1 MDKTKQIWYRW
12 KNDLP
17 KLKEEAVD
25 VLSRTFFEL
34 QQKPSVDDIIA
45 LANILV
51 DDLVNNTKF
60 STLTMEDVQRA
71 FSIGVRSGDS
81 ASVFLNVRTWNIWL
95 RKEKENVSKKV
106 IEAYK
111 QNELEYIE
119 NSKMRFSLF
128 LGKNKLFNKIV
139 SNYADQGLSI

>member
-81 ASVFLNVRTWNIWL
+81 ASVFLNVRTWIIWL
-95 RKEKENVSKKV
+95 RKEKDNVSKKV

-119 NSKMRFSLF
+119 KSKMIS
-128 LGKNKLFNKIV
+128 GTIKKAKLWK
-139 SNYADQGLSI
+139 

>member
-34 QQKPSVDDIIA
+34 QQKPSVEDIIA

-60 STLTMEDVQRA
+60 STLTMKDVQRA

-95 RKEKENVSKKV
+95 RKEKEKVSKKV

-119 NSKMRFSLF
+119 NSKMIS
-128 LGKNKLFNKIV
+128 GTIKKAKLWK
-139 SNYADQGLSI
+139 

>member
-71 FSIGVRSGDS
+71 FSMGVRSGDS

-119 NSKMRFSLF
+119 NSKMISGTL
-128 LGKNKLFNKIV
+128 KKAKLWK
-139 SNYADQGLSI
+139 

>member
-60 STLTMEDVQRA
+60 STLTMKDVQRA

-119 NSKMRFSLF
+119 NSKMIS
-128 LGKNKLFNKIV
+128 GTIKKAKLWK
-139 SNYADQGLSI
+139 

>member
-34 QQKPSVDDIIA
+34 QQKPSVEDIIA
-45 LANILV
+45 LSNILV
-51 DDLVNNTKF
+51 DDLANNTKF

-71 FSIGVRSGDS
+71 FNIGVRSGDS

-119 NSKMRFSLF
+119 NSKMIS
-128 LGKNKLFNKIV
+128 GTIKKAKLWK
-139 SNYADQGLSI
+139 

>member
-34 QQKPSVDDIIA
+34 QQKPSVEDIIA

-81 ASVFLNVRTWNIWL
+81 TSVFLNVRTWNIWL

-119 NSKMRFSLF
+119 NSKMIS
-128 LGKNKLFNKIV
+128 GTIKKAKLWK
-139 SNYADQGLSI
+139 

>member
-34 QQKPSVDDIIA
+34 QQKPSVEDIIA

-95 RKEKENVSKKV
+95 RKEKEKVSKKV
-106 IEAYK
+106 IESYK

-119 NSKMRFSLF
+119 NSKMISSTI
-128 LGKNKLFNKIV
+128 KKAKLWK
-139 SNYADQGLSI
+139 

>member
-34 QQKPSVDDIIA
+34 QQKPSVEDIIA

-95 RKEKENVSKKV
+95 RKEKEKVSKKV
-106 IEAYK
+106 IESYK

-119 NSKMRFSLF
+119 NSKMIS
-128 LGKNKLFNKIV
+128 GTIKKAKLWK
-139 SNYADQGLSI
+139 

>member
-34 QQKPSVDDIIA
+34 QQKPSVEDIIA

-51 DDLVNNTKF
+51 DDLANNTKF

-95 RKEKENVSKKV
+95 RKEKEKVSKKV
-106 IEAYK
+106 IESYK

-119 NSKMRFSLF
+119 NSKMISSTI
-128 LGKNKLFNKIV
+128 KKAKLWK
-139 SNYADQGLSI
+139 

>member
-34 QQKPSVDDIIA
+34 QQKPSVEDIIA

-71 FSIGVRSGDS
+71 FNIGVRSGDS

-119 NSKMRFSLF
+119 NSKMIS
-128 LGKNKLFNKIV
+128 GTIKKAKLWK
-139 SNYADQGLSI
+139 

>member
-12 KNDLP
+12 KNDLK

-34 QQKPSVDDIIA
+34 QQKPSVEDIIA

-60 STLTMEDVQRA
+60 STMTMEDVQRA

-95 RKEKENVSKKV
+95 RKEKQKVAKKV
-106 IEAYK
+106 IELHK

-119 NSKMRFSLF
+119 NAKMIGGTIEKAKRI
-128 LGKNKLFNKIV
+128 K
-139 SNYADQGLSI
+139 

>member
-34 QQKPSVDDIIA
+34 QQKPSVEDIIA

-81 ASVFLNVRTWNIWL
+81 TSVFLNVRTWNIWL
-95 RKEKENVSKKV
+95 RKEKEKVSKKV

-119 NSKMRFSLF
+119 NSKMIS
-128 LGKNKLFNKIV
+128 GTIKKAKLWK
-139 SNYADQGLSI
+139 

>member
-17 KLKEEAVD
+17 KLKEVAVD

-34 QQKPSVDDIIA
+34 QQKPSVEDIIA

-60 STLTMEDVQRA
+60 STLTMKDVKRA
-71 FSIGVRSGDS
+71 FNIGVRSGDS

-95 RKEKENVSKKV
+95 RKEKEKVAKKV

-119 NSKMRFSLF
+119 NSKMIS
-128 LGKNKLFNKIV
+128 GTIKKAKLWK
-139 SNYADQGLSI
+139 

>member
-1 MDKTKQIWYRW
+1 MDKTKKIWYRW

-25 VLSRTFFEL
+25 VLSRTFFEI
-34 QQKPSVDDIIA
+34 QQKPSVEDIIA
-45 LANILV
+45 LANILI

-60 STLTMEDVQRA
+60 STMTMEDVQRA

-95 RKEKENVSKKV
+95 RKEKQKVAKKV
-106 IEAYK
+106 IEYHK
-111 QNELEYIE
+111 QQELEYIE
-119 NSKMRFSLF
+119 NARLM
-128 LGKNKLFNKIV
+128 GGTINKAKLIK
-139 SNYADQGLSI
+139 

>member
-34 QQKPSVDDIIA
+34 QQKPSVEDIIA

-51 DDLVNNTKF
+51 DDLANNTKF

-95 RKEKENVSKKV
+95 RKEKEKVSKKV

-119 NSKMRFSLF
+119 NSKMIS
-128 LGKNKLFNKIV
+128 GTIKKAKLWK
-139 SNYADQGLSI
+139 

>member
-34 QQKPSVDDIIA
+34 QQKPSVEDIIA

-71 FSIGVRSGDS
+71 FNIGVRSGDS

-119 NSKMRFSLF
+119 NSKMISGTIKKAKQL
-128 LGKNKLFNKIV
+128 K
-139 SNYADQGLSI
+139 

>member
-25 VLSRTFFEL
+25 VLSRTFFEI
-34 QQKPSVDDIIA
+34 QQKPSVEDIIA

-71 FSIGVRSGDS
+71 FNIGVRSGDS

-95 RKEKENVSKKV
+95 RKEKEKVSKKV

-119 NSKMRFSLF
+119 NSRMISGAIK
-128 LGKNKLFNKIV
+128 KAKLWK
-139 SNYADQGLSI
+139 

>member
-34 QQKPSVDDIIA
+34 QQKPSVEDIIA

-95 RKEKENVSKKV
+95 RKEKEKVAKKV

-111 QNELEYIE
+111 QKELQYIE
-119 NSKMRFSLF
+119 NSKMIS
-128 LGKNKLFNKIV
+128 GTIKKAKLWK
-139 SNYADQGLSI
+139 

>member
-34 QQKPSVDDIIA
+34 QQKPSVEDIIA

-51 DDLVNNTKF
+51 DDLANNTKF

-81 ASVFLNVRTWNIWL
+81 TSVFLNVRTWNIWL

-119 NSKMRFSLF
+119 NSKMIS
-128 LGKNKLFNKIV
+128 GTIKKAKLWK
-139 SNYADQGLSI
+139 

>member
-34 QQKPSVDDIIA
+34 QQKPSVEDIIA

-51 DDLVNNTKF
+51 DDLANNTKF

-119 NSKMRFSLF
+119 NSKMIS
-128 LGKNKLFNKIV
+128 GTIKKAKLWK
-139 SNYADQGLSI
+139 

>member
-34 QQKPSVDDIIA
+34 QQKPSVEDIIA

-119 NSKMRFSLF
+119 NSKMIS
-128 LGKNKLFNKIV
+128 GTIKKAKLWK
-139 SNYADQGLSI
+139 

>member
-34 QQKPSVDDIIA
+34 QQKPSVEDIIA

-60 STLTMEDVQRA
+60 STMTMEDVQRA

-95 RKEKENVSKKV
+95 RKEKEKVAKKV

-119 NSKMRFSLF
+119 NSKMIS
-128 LGKNKLFNKIV
+128 GTIKKAKLWK
-139 SNYADQGLSI
+139 

>member
-60 STLTMEDVQRA
+60 STLTMKDVQRA

-119 NSKMRFSLF
+119 NSKMIS
-128 LGKNKLFNKIV
+128 GTIKKAKLWR
-139 SNYADQGLSI
+139 

>member
-34 QQKPSVDDIIA
+34 QQKPSVEDIIA

-51 DDLVNNTKF
+51 DDLVNNNKF

-95 RKEKENVSKKV
+95 RKEKEKVSKKV

-119 NSKMRFSLF
+119 NSKMIS
-128 LGKNKLFNKIV
+128 GTIKKAKLWK
-139 SNYADQGLSI
+139 

>member
-25 VLSRTFFEL
+25 ILSRTFFEL
-34 QQKPSVDDIIA
+34 QQKPSVEDIIA

-95 RKEKENVSKKV
+95 RKEKEKVSKKV

-119 NSKMRFSLF
+119 NSKMIS
-128 LGKNKLFNKIV
+128 GTIKKAKLWK
-139 SNYADQGLSI
+139 

>member
-1 MDKTKQIWYRW
+1 MNKKQQIWYRW

-34 QQKPSVDDIIA
+34 QQKPSVEDIIA

-95 RKEKENVSKKV
+95 RKEKENVLKKV

-119 NSKMRFSLF
+119 NSKMIS
-128 LGKNKLFNKIV
+128 GTIKKAKLWK
-139 SNYADQGLSI
+139 

>member
-34 QQKPSVDDIIA
+34 QQKPSVEDIIA

-119 NSKMRFSLF
+119 NSKMIS
-128 LGKNKLFNKIV
+128 GTIKKDKLWK
-139 SNYADQGLSI
+139 

>member
-34 QQKPSVDDIIA
+34 QQKPSVEDIIA

-81 ASVFLNVRTWNIWL
+81 SSVFLNVRTWNIWL

-119 NSKMRFSLF
+119 NSKMIS
-128 LGKNKLFNKIV
+128 GTIKKAKLWK
-139 SNYADQGLSI
+139 

>member
-1 MDKTKQIWYRW
+1 MRPFLMDKTKQIWYRW
-12 KNDLP
+12 KNDLK

-34 QQKPSVDDIIA
+34 QQKPSVEDIIA

-60 STLTMEDVQRA
+60 STMTMEDVQRA

-95 RKEKENVSKKV
+95 RKEKQKVAKKV
-106 IEAYK
+106 IELHK

-119 NSKMRFSLF
+119 NAKMIGGTIEKAKRI
-128 LGKNKLFNKIV
+128 K
-139 SNYADQGLSI
+139 